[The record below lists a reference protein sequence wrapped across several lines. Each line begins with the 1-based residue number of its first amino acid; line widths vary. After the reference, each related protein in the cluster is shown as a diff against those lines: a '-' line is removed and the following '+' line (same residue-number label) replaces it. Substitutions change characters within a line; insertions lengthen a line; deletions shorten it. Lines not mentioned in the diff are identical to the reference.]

1 MQILH
6 IFHFIWV
13 LYRIF
18 TVKYFSEANSDISE
32 NVKKSHPEL
41 LSTTAVN
48 DEVDRTI
55 DDRTKSGDH
64 ITFDL
69 PCEDMITVGLFKA
82 SNDIWDPIKTWLNNN
97 LVIFIEYS
105 FTWSIQRCQCRVWES
120 WEVWRLQQYKRLTWA
135 FECRAFL
142 LWRL

>member
-1 MQILH
+1 M
-6 IFHFIWV
+6 
-13 LYRIF
+13 
-18 TVKYFSEANSDISE
+18 KYFSEANPEISE

-69 PCEDMITVGLFKA
+69 PCEDMITVVLFKA
-82 SNDIWDPIKTWLNNN
+82 SNDVWDPIKKHDLTTILLSSLSILSPDQFKDASVESGRVEKCEDCNN
-97 LVIFIEYS
+97 
-105 FTWSIQRCQCRVWES
+105 TRD
-120 WEVWRLQQYKRLTWA
+120 
-135 FECRAFL
+135 
-142 LWRL
+142 